1 MTRYVRKTT
10 ITSFAL
16 LLILLIAVSDTS
28 MSATTDQI
36 FEEIPVNFRV
46 RHLINRDIFVQYDG
60 EHIYLPIIEIFN
72 QLDLKIDADIK
83 NKRFRGF
90 VISSKNKYDIDL
102 ERLRVEYP
110 GGKLQIEPDQFV
122 LTTTD
127 LYLRTELYE
136 TIFGI
141 PINFNFSE
149 LQVTLPLNEDF
160 PAYQKLKR
168 SLEHKRLKKQEVALR
183 DVKRLPYKRSLLAGG
198 VLDWSLSASP
208 VGDGTNYFGFS
219 LGSMILGGDLT
230 VSGTG
235 NSQTGFNE
243 EQLRYRWHYYF
254 DWSPYLSQ
262 AEIGDVFTGGI
273 LSRGLRGGMIT
284 NKPQTNRTYFRTIR
298 VEGQPGPDWEVE
310 LFLDRNLIDYTHTDQ
325 SGSYEFL
332 VDINYGASL
341 ITIKMYGPNG
351 EIKTEEQYVRVPY
364 NIIPKNTVEY
374 TVTVGEGQSLSLN
387 RKYAQAIA
395 YYGLTNK
402 LTVGLSGDAPLDK
415 FDDEPFS
422 FAGDAT
428 YQLFGNL
435 TMNGTYAP
443 GYAAR
448 GAMNFNKPS
457 LVSVDGSFTKYY
469 ENKFRNFITLDQSIM
484 LSISAPIRFGHRRLN
499 LRYYMTW
506 DKYPNRDAFNINF
519 GGTAS
524 LPRANVY
531 YLGKYQINKYPSS
544 TVTQLISEVFT
555 SLTITRWFRPQF
567 RFTYNHSKKE
577 LVSTGVYFN
586 KRIYKQTQFT
596 FSYERDIPSGTN
608 MFRLS
613 FNMFTDFAGFTTRV
627 ASTGDATNVTQ
638 VQNGSIRYDNESK
651 RVILDR
657 YYGVGRSFAVVR
669 PFMDDN
675 LNGRIDNNE
684 EYVEGLKAQ
693 IKGGRERKRG
703 KQKLYYYD
711 GLNPYDEQTI
721 RIDPLSL
728 DDPLLKPIYENY
740 EVAMNPNVVTAINV
754 PMVIAGEVT
763 GYVMRESTLG
773 DVGQGGINVVFYN
786 QAKES
791 VTEITTFSNGEYFY
805 LGLIP
810 GSYKAYVST
819 EQLKRLGYRCEPES
833 MEFEMETVKG
843 GAIVSDLNFKLIPL
857 EEKQ

>member
-1 MTRYVRKTT
+1 MTRTVKNRAVSWLA
-10 ITSFAL
+10 IFI
-16 LLILLIAVSDTS
+16 ILLVTVCGTA
-28 MSATTDQI
+28 MSATVDQI
-36 FEEIPVNFRV
+36 FEEVPVNFRV
-46 RHLINRDIFVQYDG
+46 RHLINKDIFVQYDG
-60 EHIYLPIIEIFN
+60 EHIYLPVIEIFN
-72 QLDLKIDADIK
+72 QLDLKIDADLK
-83 NKRFRGF
+83 NKRFKGF

-102 ERLRVEYP
+102 ENLRAEYP
-110 GGKLQIEPDQFV
+110 GGKLQIPPDQYV

-127 LYLRTELYE
+127 LFLRTDLYG
-136 TIFGI
+136 TFFGI
-141 PINFNFSE
+141 PIQFNFSE

-168 SLEHKRLKKQEVALR
+168 SLEHKRLKKEEAALK
-183 DVKRLPYKRSLLAGG
+183 DVKRLQYKRSLLAGG

-219 LGSMILGGDLT
+219 LGSMLLGGDLT

-243 EQLRYRWHYYF
+243 DQLRYRWHYYF

-262 AEIGDVFTGGI
+262 AEIGDVYTGGI

-284 NKPQTNRTYFRTIR
+284 NKPQTSRTYFRTIR

-310 LFLDRNLIDYTHTDQ
+310 LYLDRNLVDYTHTDQ

-341 ITIKMYGPNG
+341 ITLKMYGPNG

-364 NIIPKNTVEY
+364 NIIPKNSLEY
-374 TVTVGEGQSLSLN
+374 TVTFGEGQSQSLN

-395 YYGLTNK
+395 YYGLSNK
-402 LTVGLSGDAPLDK
+402 LTIGISGDAPIDR

-422 FAGDAT
+422 FAGVAT
-428 YQLFGNL
+428 YQLFGNM

-448 GAMNFNKPS
+448 GALNFNKPS
-457 LVSVDGSFTKYY
+457 LVSIDGSITKYY
-469 ENKFRNFITLDQSIM
+469 ENKFRNFITLRQNIM
-484 LSISAPIRFGHRRLN
+484 LSLTAPIRIGTQRMN

-506 DKYPNRDAFNINF
+506 DKYPNRDIFNINF
-519 GGTAS
+519 GGTVS
-524 LPRANVY
+524 LPRANIY
-531 YLGKYQINKYPSS
+531 YLGKYQITKYPTS
-544 TVTQLISEVFT
+544 TVNQLISEVFT
-555 SLTITRWFRPQF
+555 SLTITRWLRPQF
-567 RFTYNHSKKE
+567 RFTYNHANNE
-577 LVSTGVYFN
+577 LISTGVYFN
-586 KRIYKQTQFT
+586 KRLYKQTQFT

-638 VQNGSIRYDNESK
+638 TQNGSLRYDNDSK
-651 RVILDR
+651 RLILDR

-675 LNGRIDNNE
+675 LNGRIDNDE
-684 EYVEGLKAQ
+684 KYVDGLKAQ

-703 KQKLYYYD
+703 KQHLYYYD

-740 EVAMNPNVVTAINV
+740 EIALNPNVVTAINV
-754 PMVIAGEVT
+754 PIVIAGEVT
-763 GYVMRESTLG
+763 GFVTRESEAG
-773 DVGQGGINVVFYN
+773 DAGQGGINVVFYN
-786 QAKES
+786 LAKES
-791 VTEITTFSNGEYFY
+791 LTEITTFSNGEYFY

-810 GSYKAYVST
+810 GKYKAYVSP
-819 EQLKRLGYRCEPES
+819 EQLQRLGYRCEPES
-833 MEFEMETVKG
+833 LEFEMEVVKG

-857 EEKQ
+857 DEN